1 MAKNPYTQDI
11 NVAVEATRKANTP
24 SISEQLT
31 GILTNYITKAQER
44 AEKNVQNLQSDF
56 VVEKQALN
64 TKIKDYNRVI
74 EIQNDIRDN
83 YNGNVEAYARAQ
95 VNKQYQNDVAN
106 HYNLQGKEG
115 FQIFDDYVDINPD
128 KPGVQNETQDFLK
141 SRTLNYTDRL
151 NKIFETASNIN
162 LQEGVDSS
170 YVDNLFTNQINQLPD
185 SVRGK
190 GWGVLGDLIAGQGF
204 KLGQDYSVTRQD
216 ILDRVYSDL
225 PSQVMGELSEQF
237 KGLYTVDKKL
247 AQKFREEIV
256 PNKKVGTAVNTYSEI
271 NSATFMGQEVRFRES
286 YMTYIDANGQQ
297 QQTEIVRTPMS
308 EDEVF
313 IDPETMSKFV
323 MTYTDQAKK
332 QWAEM
337 AADGKSLNEIIT
349 ALGKDIN
356 NFRNATVD
364 GIKNQW
370 AGAQNAKAVKTLYDD
385 WTVQNGYATV
395 EQAGFSGTTIVPVEG
410 AKDKEGFLTFSQ
422 WRNKQINET
431 IALMGLDDTGD
442 DSQMGNSEPIKTEE
456 GATISY
462 VVGNQSYTSSTW
474 QETVN
479 GTNEAVVNDDGET
492 VKFSEYTLEKLG
504 LSNPKLLAQLEKEFK
519 QGDFIQVDSNGL
531 YYNPENPFILNL
543 RELEAIG
550 ITNAVRPIEFGYD
563 IVNEDFVMR
572 DAKTFR
578 DSNPELGKASF
589 NALRMPGRYY
599 LENAE
604 ELINSMDLESLT
616 EGQLLTLSSANLT
629 EELGLPKDVKLDRR
643 ATSGFSPLP
652 DIGDFFAE
660 PKNRKKLNLR
670 IRDELQK
677 RFGGDVKFMGIGQG
691 GKGPQDAKT
700 FMRFASS
707 DRNEPI
713 PSSWWADYFIGT
725 PEGPSPKRPGQKRGT
740 KYAPQ
745 G

>member
-1 MAKNPYTQDI
+1 MAKNPYTQDV

-31 GILTNYITKAQER
+31 GVLTNYITKAQER
-44 AEKNVQNLQSDF
+44 AEQNVQNLQSDF
-56 VVEKQALN
+56 VVEKQSLN

>member
-44 AEKNVQNLQSDF
+44 AEQNVQNLQSDF
-56 VVEKQALN
+56 VVEKQSLN

>member
-31 GILTNYITKAQER
+31 GVLTNYISKAQER
-44 AEKNVQNLQSDF
+44 AEQNVQNLQSDF
-56 VVEKQALN
+56 VVEKQSLN

-95 VNKQYQNDVAN
+95 VNTQYQNDVAN

-204 KLGQDYSVTRQD
+204 KLGQDYSVTRKD

-256 PNKKVGTAVNTYSEI
+256 PNKKVGTAVSTYSEI

-332 QWAEM
+332 QWSEM
-337 AADGKSLNEIIT
+337 AAEGKSLNEIIT
-349 ALGKDIN
+349 ALSKDIN
-356 NFRNATVD
+356 NFRNPTVD

-370 AGAQNAKAVKTLYDD
+370 AGAQNAKAVKALYDD

-456 GATISY
+456 GATVSY
-462 VVGNQSYTSSTW
+462 IVGEQSYTSSTW

-492 VKFSEYTLEKLG
+492 VKLSEYTLEKLG
-504 LSNPKLLAQLEKEFK
+504 LSNPKLLAQLQKEFK